1 MGCSVPNSDDEESD
15 KDDNTPGLTEVYFDQ
30 TLSKPKINS
39 KTLVSNFKIKYTLTK
54 GCKGVT
60 CLFQLP
66 MGNTVTNSGQG
77 SANIWSTKFD
87 AIIDTKKLFGHHITD
102 MLLIEQRIFLAICEE
117 EKKLKA
123 YYVTN
128 DFEKIFESDLDYSPT
143 KLHGVNLLKQKKKFA
158 CAHKDGIIIY
168 QCWDRISK
176 REEEL
181 FMDEYDKYLHKEENP
196 IIHTLIVEEMMSLY
210 VPNAELKFCVLMNG
224 HSFAFNSLFLIKIWK
239 YKREE
244 KYVKEEYKNGNINY
258 IELKNIVLEERAQM
272 QLAAEQEQIKN
283 GRVLEKKDKKEEKEK
298 KEKSNNSNSEQEH
311 DSQQELETQSTNM
324 NNKFKRTVNP
334 KQIKELI
341 TLKGHPKQITSLCSM
356 RDGTLASGAKDKKIF
371 IWDPREQKIINSLEG
386 HLGYVSALY
395 QMNEGNLVSGD
406 EFCNIIIWS
415 KNLKYKVS
423 SIYQDG
429 TILRFFQITS
439 GELLSMSSRNQIKIW
454 TFNRSIGKEKDYD
467 ENEIKKVEIKE
478 GVKKKKSKKQKKKE
492 KEMEKRY
499 KLKDKDFK
507 EIYQFIE
514 DVKKE
519 LEEDENDEQDEEE
532 EEEDEED
539 IKKKKK
545 KKRHKSK
552 NKNKKKK
559 ESSESDDD

>member
-1 MGCSVPNSDDEESD
+1 MGCTIPSSDDDSD
-15 KDDNTPGLTEVYFDQ
+15 KDDNTPGLTEVYFDKS
-30 TLSKPKINS
+30 LSKPKINS
-39 KTLVSNFKIKYTLTK
+39 KTLVSNFRIKYTLTK

-66 MGNTVTNSGQG
+66 MGNTVTNSGHG
-77 SANIWSTKFD
+77 SVNIWSTKFD

-128 DFEKIFESDLDYSPT
+128 DFEKIFDSDLDYFPT
-143 KLHGVNLLKQKKKFA
+143 KLHGVNLLKDKKKFA

-196 IIHTLIVEEMMSLY
+196 LIHTLIVEEMMSLFI
-210 VPNAELKFCVLMNG
+210 PNAEIKFCVLMNG

-239 YKREE
+239 YKKEE

-258 IELKNIVLEERAQM
+258 ISLKNIVLEERAQM

-283 GRVLEKKDKKEEKEK
+283 GRVIEK
-298 KEKSNNSNSEQEH
+298 KEKNEEKDNNNENGQ
-311 DSQQELETQSTNM
+311 DSQQELETQSTNI

-341 TLKGHPKQITSLCSM
+341 TLKGHPKQITSLCSL

-371 IWDPREQKIINSLEG
+371 IWDPRDQKIINSLEG

-415 KNLKYKVS
+415 KNLKYKVA

-429 TILRFFQITS
+429 TILRFFQIIS
-439 GELLSMSSRNQIKIW
+439 GELLSLSSRNQIKIW
-454 TFNRSIGKEKDYD
+454 NFNRSLGKEKDFD
-467 ENEIKKVEIKE
+467 ENEIKKVEKE
-478 GVKKKKSKKQKKKE
+478 DGAKKKKSKKQKKKE

-514 DVKKE
+514 DVRKE
-519 LEEDENDEQDEEE
+519 QEEDEYNEEDE
-532 EEEDEED
+532 EEEDEEE

-545 KKRHKSK
+545 HKKHKHK
-552 NKNKKKK
+552 HKRKK
-559 ESSESDDD
+559 EYSESNDD

>member
-1 MGCSVPNSDDEESD
+1 MGCSAPASDDESD
-15 KDDNTPGLTEVYFDQ
+15 KDDNTPGLTEVYFDKS
-30 TLSKPKINS
+30 LSKPKINS

-66 MGNTVTNSGQG
+66 MGNTVTNSGHG
-77 SANIWSTKFD
+77 SANIWSTTFD
-87 AIIDTKKLFGHHITD
+87 AIIDTKKIFGHHITD

-117 EKKLKA
+117 EKKIKA

-128 DFEKIFESDLDYSPT
+128 DFEKIFESELDYSPT

-210 VPNAELKFCVLMNG
+210 IPNAELKFCVLMNG
-224 HSFAFNSLFLIKIWK
+224 HSFAFNSLFLIKIWN

-244 KYVKEEYKNGNINY
+244 KYVNEEYKKGNINY
-258 IELKNIVLEERAQM
+258 ITLKNIVLEERAQM

-283 GRVLEKKDKKEEKEK
+283 GRVLEKKDKIEKKEEK
-298 KEKSNNSNSEQEH
+298 NNDNEQ
-311 DSQQELETQSTNM
+311 DSQQELETQSTNI

-334 KQIKELI
+334 NQINELI

-356 RDGTLASGAKDKKIF
+356 RDGTLASGARDKKIF
-371 IWDPREQKIINSLEG
+371 IWDPREQKILHSLEG

-429 TILRFFQITS
+429 TILRFFQITT

-454 TFNRSIGKEKDYD
+454 NFNRTIGKEKDYD

-478 GVKKKKSKKQKKKE
+478 EVKKKKSKKQIKKE

-499 KLKDKDFK
+499 NLKDKDFK
-507 EIYQFIE
+507 EIYKFIE
-514 DVKKE
+514 DANKDP
-519 LEEDENDEQDEEE
+519 EDDDE
-532 EEEDEED
+532 EEEDEEG
-539 IKKKKK
+539 IKRKKRKKKHKRKKKKK
-545 KKRHKSK
+545 K
-552 NKNKKKK
+552 
-559 ESSESDDD
+559 EPSENNDD

>member
-1 MGCSVPNSDDEESD
+1 MGCTIPSSDDDSD
-15 KDDNTPGLTEVYFDQ
+15 KDDNTPGLTEVYFDKS
-30 TLSKPKINS
+30 LSKPKINS
-39 KTLVSNFKIKYTLTK
+39 KTLVSNFRIKYTLTK

-66 MGNTVTNSGQG
+66 MGNTVTNSGHG
-77 SANIWSTKFD
+77 SVNIWSTKFD

-128 DFEKIFESDLDYSPT
+128 DFEKIFDSDLDYFPT
-143 KLHGVNLLKQKKKFA
+143 KLHGVNLLKDKKKFA

-196 IIHTLIVEEMMSLY
+196 LIHTLIVEEMMSLFI
-210 VPNAELKFCVLMNG
+210 PNAEIKFCVLMNG

-239 YKREE
+239 YKKEE

-258 IELKNIVLEERAQM
+258 ISLKNIVLEERAQM

-283 GRVLEKKDKKEEKEK
+283 GRVIEK
-298 KEKSNNSNSEQEH
+298 KEKNEEKDNNNENGQ
-311 DSQQELETQSTNM
+311 DSQQELETQSTNI

-341 TLKGHPKQITSLCSM
+341 TLKGHPKQITSLCSL

-371 IWDPREQKIINSLEG
+371 IWDPRDQKIINSLEG

-415 KNLKYKVS
+415 KNLKYKVA

-429 TILRFFQITS
+429 TILRFFQIIS
-439 GELLSMSSRNQIKIW
+439 GELLSLSSRNQIKIW
-454 TFNRSIGKEKDYD
+454 NFNRSLGKEKDFD
-467 ENEIKKVEIKE
+467 ENEIKKVEKE
-478 GVKKKKSKKQKKKE
+478 EGAKKKKSKKQKKKE

-514 DVKKE
+514 NVRKE
-519 LEEDENDEQDEEE
+519 QEEDEYNEEDE
-532 EEEDEED
+532 EEEDEEE

-545 KKRHKSK
+545 HKKHKHK
-552 NKNKKKK
+552 HKRKK
-559 ESSESDDD
+559 ESSENNDD

>member
-1 MGCSVPNSDDEESD
+1 MGCSAPASDDESD
-15 KDDNTPGLTEVYFDQ
+15 KDDNTPGLTEVYFDKS
-30 TLSKPKINS
+30 LSKPKINS

-66 MGNTVTNSGQG
+66 MGNSVTNSGHG
-77 SANIWSTKFD
+77 SANIWSTTFD
-87 AIIDTKKLFGHHITD
+87 AIIDTKKIFGHHITD

-117 EKKLKA
+117 EKKIKA

-128 DFEKIFESDLDYSPT
+128 DFEKIFDSELDYSPT

-210 VPNAELKFCVLMNG
+210 IPNAELKFCVLMNG

-239 YKREE
+239 YKKEE
-244 KYVKEEYKNGNINY
+244 KYVNEEYKKGNINY
-258 IELKNIVLEERAQM
+258 ITLKNIVLEERAQM

-283 GRVLEKKDKKEEKEK
+283 GRVLEKKDKIEKKEEK
-298 KEKSNNSNSEQEH
+298 NNDNEQ
-311 DSQQELETQSTNM
+311 DSQQELETQSTNI

-334 KQIKELI
+334 NQINELI

-356 RDGTLASGAKDKKIF
+356 RDGTLASGARDKKIF
-371 IWDPREQKIINSLEG
+371 IWDPREQKILHSLEG

-429 TILRFFQITS
+429 TILRFFQITT

-454 TFNRSIGKEKDYD
+454 NFNRTIGKEKDYD

-478 GVKKKKSKKQKKKE
+478 EVKKKKSKKQIKKE

-499 KLKDKDFK
+499 NLKDKDFK

-514 DVKKE
+514 DANKDP
-519 LEEDENDEQDEEE
+519 EDDDE
-532 EEEDEED
+532 EEEDEEG
-539 IKKKKK
+539 IKRKKRKKKHKRKKKKK
-545 KKRHKSK
+545 K
-552 NKNKKKK
+552 
-559 ESSESDDD
+559 EPSENNDD

>member
-1 MGCSVPNSDDEESD
+1 MGCTIPSSDDDSD
-15 KDDNTPGLTEVYFDQ
+15 KDDNTPGLTEVYFDKS
-30 TLSKPKINS
+30 LSKPKINS
-39 KTLVSNFKIKYTLTK
+39 KTLVSNFRIKYTLTK

-66 MGNTVTNSGQG
+66 MGNTVTNSGHG
-77 SANIWSTKFD
+77 SVNIWSTKFD

-128 DFEKIFESDLDYSPT
+128 DFEKIFDSDLDYSPN
-143 KLHGVNLLKQKKKFA
+143 KLHGVNLLKDKKKFA

-196 IIHTLIVEEMMSLY
+196 LIHTLIVEEMMSLFI
-210 VPNAELKFCVLMNG
+210 PNAEIKFCVLMNG

-239 YKREE
+239 YKKEE

-258 IELKNIVLEERAQM
+258 ISLKNIVLEERAQM

-283 GRVLEKKDKKEEKEK
+283 GRVIEK
-298 KEKSNNSNSEQEH
+298 KEKNEEKDNNNENGQ
-311 DSQQELETQSTNM
+311 DSQQELETQSTNI

-341 TLKGHPKQITSLCSM
+341 TLKGHPKQITSLCSL

-371 IWDPREQKIINSLEG
+371 IWDPRDQKIINSLEG

-415 KNLKYKVS
+415 KNLKYKVA

-429 TILRFFQITS
+429 TILRFFQIIS
-439 GELLSMSSRNQIKIW
+439 GELLSLSSRNQIKIW
-454 TFNRSIGKEKDYD
+454 NFNRSLGKEKDFD
-467 ENEIKKVEIKE
+467 ENEIKKVEKE
-478 GVKKKKSKKQKKKE
+478 EGAKKKKSKKQKKKE

-514 DVKKE
+514 DVRKE
-519 LEEDENDEQDEEE
+519 QEEDEYNEEDE
-532 EEEDEED
+532 EEEDEEE

-545 KKRHKSK
+545 HKKHKHK
-552 NKNKKKK
+552 HKRKK
-559 ESSESDDD
+559 ESSENNDD

>member
-1 MGCSVPNSDDEESD
+1 MGCSAPASDDESD
-15 KDDNTPGLTEVYFDQ
+15 KDDNTPGLTEVYFDKS
-30 TLSKPKINS
+30 LSKPKINS

-66 MGNTVTNSGQG
+66 MGNSVTNSGHG
-77 SANIWSTKFD
+77 SANIWSTTFD
-87 AIIDTKKLFGHHITD
+87 AIIDTKKIFGHHITD

-117 EKKLKA
+117 EKKIKA

-128 DFEKIFESDLDYSPT
+128 DFEKIFDSELDYSPT

-210 VPNAELKFCVLMNG
+210 IPNAELKFCVLMNG

-244 KYVKEEYKNGNINY
+244 KYVNEEYKKGNINY
-258 IELKNIVLEERAQM
+258 ITLKNIVLEERAQM

-283 GRVLEKKDKKEEKEK
+283 GRVLEKKDKIEKKEEK
-298 KEKSNNSNSEQEH
+298 NNDNEQ
-311 DSQQELETQSTNM
+311 DSQQELETQSTNI

-334 KQIKELI
+334 NQINELI

-356 RDGTLASGAKDKKIF
+356 RDGTLASGARDKKIF
-371 IWDPREQKIINSLEG
+371 IWDPREQKILHSLEG

-429 TILRFFQITS
+429 TILRFFQITT

-454 TFNRSIGKEKDYD
+454 NFNRTIGKEKDYD

-478 GVKKKKSKKQKKKE
+478 EVKKKKSKKQIKKE

-499 KLKDKDFK
+499 NLKDKDFK

-514 DVKKE
+514 DANKDP
-519 LEEDENDEQDEEE
+519 EDDDE
-532 EEEDEED
+532 EEEDEEG
-539 IKKKKK
+539 IKRKKRKKKHKRKKKKK
-545 KKRHKSK
+545 K
-552 NKNKKKK
+552 
-559 ESSESDDD
+559 EPSENNDD

>member
-1 MGCSVPNSDDEESD
+1 MGCTIPSSDDDSD
-15 KDDNTPGLTEVYFDQ
+15 KDDNTPGLTEVYFDKS
-30 TLSKPKINS
+30 LSKPKINS
-39 KTLVSNFKIKYTLTK
+39 KTLVSNFRIKYTLTK

-66 MGNTVTNSGQG
+66 MGNTVTNSGHG
-77 SANIWSTKFD
+77 SVNIWSTKFD

-128 DFEKIFESDLDYSPT
+128 DFEKIFDSDLDYSPN
-143 KLHGVNLLKQKKKFA
+143 KLHGVNLLKDKKKFA

-196 IIHTLIVEEMMSLY
+196 LIHTLIVEEMMSLFI
-210 VPNAELKFCVLMNG
+210 PNAEIKFCVLMNG

-239 YKREE
+239 YKKEE

-258 IELKNIVLEERAQM
+258 INLKNIVLEERAQM

-283 GRVLEKKDKKEEKEK
+283 GRVIEK
-298 KEKSNNSNSEQEH
+298 KEKNEEKDNNNENGQ
-311 DSQQELETQSTNM
+311 DSQQELETQSTNI

-334 KQIKELI
+334 KQLKELI
-341 TLKGHPKQITSLCSM
+341 TLKGHPKQITSLCSL

-371 IWDPREQKIINSLEG
+371 IWDPRDQKIINSLEG

-415 KNLKYKVS
+415 KNLKYKVA

-429 TILRFFQITS
+429 TILRFFQIIS
-439 GELLSMSSRNQIKIW
+439 GELLSLSSRNQIKIW
-454 TFNRSIGKEKDYD
+454 NFNRSLGKEKDFD
-467 ENEIKKVEIKE
+467 ENEIKKVEKE
-478 GVKKKKSKKQKKKE
+478 EGAKKKKSKKQKKKE

-514 DVKKE
+514 DVRKE
-519 LEEDENDEQDEEE
+519 QEEDEYNEENE
-532 EEEDEED
+532 EEEDEEE

-545 KKRHKSK
+545 HKKHKHK
-552 NKNKKKK
+552 HKRKK
-559 ESSESDDD
+559 ESSENNDD

>member
-1 MGCSVPNSDDEESD
+1 MGCTIPSSDDDSD
-15 KDDNTPGLTEVYFDQ
+15 KDDNTPGLTEVYFDKS
-30 TLSKPKINS
+30 LSKPKINS
-39 KTLVSNFKIKYTLTK
+39 KTLVSNFRIKYTLTK

-66 MGNTVTNSGQG
+66 MGNTVTNSGHG
-77 SANIWSTKFD
+77 SVNIWSTKFD

-128 DFEKIFESDLDYSPT
+128 DFEKIFDSDLDYFPT
-143 KLHGVNLLKQKKKFA
+143 KLHGVNLLKDKKKFA

-196 IIHTLIVEEMMSLY
+196 LIHTLIVEEMMSLFI
-210 VPNAELKFCVLMNG
+210 PNAEIKFCVLMNG

-239 YKREE
+239 YKKEE

-258 IELKNIVLEERAQM
+258 INLKNIVLEERAQM

-283 GRVLEKKDKKEEKEK
+283 GRVIEK
-298 KEKSNNSNSEQEH
+298 KEKNEEKDNNNENGQ
-311 DSQQELETQSTNM
+311 DSQQELETQSTNI

-334 KQIKELI
+334 KQLKELI
-341 TLKGHPKQITSLCSM
+341 TLKGHPKQITSLCSL

-371 IWDPREQKIINSLEG
+371 IWDPRDQKIINSLEG

-415 KNLKYKVS
+415 KNLKYKVA

-439 GELLSMSSRNQIKIW
+439 GELLSLSSRNQIKIW
-454 TFNRSIGKEKDYD
+454 NFNRSLGKEKDFD
-467 ENEIKKVEIKE
+467 ENEIKKVEKE
-478 GVKKKKSKKQKKKE
+478 EGAKKKKSKKQKKKE

-514 DVKKE
+514 DVRKE
-519 LEEDENDEQDEEE
+519 QEEDEYNEENE
-532 EEEDEED
+532 EEEDEEE

-545 KKRHKSK
+545 HKKHKHK
-552 NKNKKKK
+552 HKRKK
-559 ESSESDDD
+559 EYSESNDD

>member
-1 MGCSVPNSDDEESD
+1 MGCTIPSSDDDSD
-15 KDDNTPGLTEVYFDQ
+15 KDDNTPGLTEVYFDKS
-30 TLSKPKINS
+30 LSKPKINS
-39 KTLVSNFKIKYTLTK
+39 KTLVSNFRIKYTLTK

-66 MGNTVTNSGQG
+66 MGNTVTNSGHG
-77 SANIWSTKFD
+77 SVNIWSTKFD

-128 DFEKIFESDLDYSPT
+128 DFEKIFDSDLDYFPT
-143 KLHGVNLLKQKKKFA
+143 KLHGVNLLKDKKKFA

-196 IIHTLIVEEMMSLY
+196 LIHTLIVEEMMSLFI
-210 VPNAELKFCVLMNG
+210 PNAEIKFCVLMNG

-239 YKREE
+239 YKKEE

-258 IELKNIVLEERAQM
+258 ISLKNIVLEERAQM

-283 GRVLEKKDKKEEKEK
+283 GRVIEK
-298 KEKSNNSNSEQEH
+298 KEKNEEKDNNNENGQ
-311 DSQQELETQSTNM
+311 DSQQELETQSTNI

-341 TLKGHPKQITSLCSM
+341 TLKGHPKQITSLCSL

-371 IWDPREQKIINSLEG
+371 IWDPRDEKIINSLEG

-415 KNLKYKVS
+415 KNLKYKVA

-429 TILRFFQITS
+429 TILRFFQIIS
-439 GELLSMSSRNQIKIW
+439 GELLSLSSRNQIKIW
-454 TFNRSIGKEKDYD
+454 NFNRSLGKEKDFD
-467 ENEIKKVEIKE
+467 ENEIKKVEKE
-478 GVKKKKSKKQKKKE
+478 EGAKKKKSKKQKKKE

-514 DVKKE
+514 DVRKE
-519 LEEDENDEQDEEE
+519 QEEDEYNEEDE
-532 EEEDEED
+532 EEEDEEE

-545 KKRHKSK
+545 HKKHKHK
-552 NKNKKKK
+552 HKRKK
-559 ESSESDDD
+559 EYSESNDD

>member
-1 MGCSVPNSDDEESD
+1 MGCTIPSSDDDSD
-15 KDDNTPGLTEVYFDQ
+15 KDDNTPGLTEVYFDKS
-30 TLSKPKINS
+30 LSKPKINS
-39 KTLVSNFKIKYTLTK
+39 KTLVSNFRIKYTLTK

-66 MGNTVTNSGQG
+66 MGNTVTNSGHG
-77 SANIWSTKFD
+77 SVNIWSTKFD

-128 DFEKIFESDLDYSPT
+128 DFEKIFDSDLDYFPT
-143 KLHGVNLLKQKKKFA
+143 KLHGVNLLKDKKKFA

-196 IIHTLIVEEMMSLY
+196 LIHTLIVEEMMSLFI
-210 VPNAELKFCVLMNG
+210 PNAEIKFCVLMNG

-239 YKREE
+239 YKKEE

-258 IELKNIVLEERAQM
+258 INLKNIVLEERAQM

-283 GRVLEKKDKKEEKEK
+283 GRVIEK
-298 KEKSNNSNSEQEH
+298 KEKNEEKDNNNENGQ
-311 DSQQELETQSTNM
+311 DSQQELETQSTNI

-334 KQIKELI
+334 KQLKELI
-341 TLKGHPKQITSLCSM
+341 TLKGHPKQITSLCSL

-371 IWDPREQKIINSLEG
+371 IWDPRDQKIINSLEG

-415 KNLKYKVS
+415 KNLKYKVA

-429 TILRFFQITS
+429 TILRFFQIIS
-439 GELLSMSSRNQIKIW
+439 GELLSLSSRNQIKIW
-454 TFNRSIGKEKDYD
+454 NFNRSLGKEKDFD
-467 ENEIKKVEIKE
+467 ENEIKKVEKE
-478 GVKKKKSKKQKKKE
+478 EGAKKKKSKKQKKKE

-514 DVKKE
+514 DVRKE
-519 LEEDENDEQDEEE
+519 QEEDEYNEEDE
-532 EEEDEED
+532 EEEDEEE

-545 KKRHKSK
+545 HKKHKHK
-552 NKNKKKK
+552 HKRKK
-559 ESSESDDD
+559 EYSECNDD

>member
-1 MGCSVPNSDDEESD
+1 MGCTIPSSDDDSD
-15 KDDNTPGLTEVYFDQ
+15 KDDNTPGLTEVYFDKS
-30 TLSKPKINS
+30 LSKPKINS
-39 KTLVSNFKIKYTLTK
+39 KTLVSNFRIKYTLTK

-66 MGNTVTNSGQG
+66 MGNTVTNSGHG
-77 SANIWSTKFD
+77 SVNIWSTKFD

-128 DFEKIFESDLDYSPT
+128 DFEKIFDSDLDYFPT
-143 KLHGVNLLKQKKKFA
+143 KLHGVNLLKDKKKFA

-181 FMDEYDKYLHKEENP
+181 FMDEYDKYIHKEENP
-196 IIHTLIVEEMMSLY
+196 LIHTLIVEEMMSLFI
-210 VPNAELKFCVLMNG
+210 PNAEIKFCVLMNG

-239 YKREE
+239 YKKEE

-258 IELKNIVLEERAQM
+258 INLKNIVLEERAQM

-283 GRVLEKKDKKEEKEK
+283 GRVIEK
-298 KEKSNNSNSEQEH
+298 KEKNEEKDNNNENGQ
-311 DSQQELETQSTNM
+311 DSQQELETQSTNI

-341 TLKGHPKQITSLCSM
+341 TLKGHPKQITSLCSL

-371 IWDPREQKIINSLEG
+371 IWDPRDQKIINSLEG

-415 KNLKYKVS
+415 KNLKYKVA

-429 TILRFFQITS
+429 TILRFFQIIS
-439 GELLSMSSRNQIKIW
+439 GELLSLSSRNQIKIW
-454 TFNRSIGKEKDYD
+454 NFNRSLGKEKDFD
-467 ENEIKKVEIKE
+467 ENEIKKVEKE
-478 GVKKKKSKKQKKKE
+478 EGAKKKKSKKQKKKE

-514 DVKKE
+514 DVRKE
-519 LEEDENDEQDEEE
+519 Q
-532 EEEDEED
+532 EEDEEE

-545 KKRHKSK
+545 HKKHKHK
-552 NKNKKKK
+552 HKRKK
-559 ESSESDDD
+559 EYSESNDD

>member
-1 MGCSVPNSDDEESD
+1 MGCTIPSSDDDSD
-15 KDDNTPGLTEVYFDQ
+15 KDDNTPGLTEVYFDKS
-30 TLSKPKINS
+30 LSKPKINS
-39 KTLVSNFKIKYTLTK
+39 KTLVSNFRIKYTLTK

-66 MGNTVTNSGQG
+66 MGNTVTNSGHG
-77 SANIWSTKFD
+77 SVNIWSTKFD
-87 AIIDTKKLFGHHITD
+87 AINDTKKLFGHHITD

-128 DFEKIFESDLDYSPT
+128 DFEKIFDSDLDYSPN
-143 KLHGVNLLKQKKKFA
+143 KLHGVNLLKDKKKFA

-196 IIHTLIVEEMMSLY
+196 LIHTLIVEEMMSLFI
-210 VPNAELKFCVLMNG
+210 PNAEIKFCVLMNG

-239 YKREE
+239 YKKEE

-258 IELKNIVLEERAQM
+258 INLKNIVLEERAQM

-283 GRVLEKKDKKEEKEK
+283 GRVIEK
-298 KEKSNNSNSEQEH
+298 KEKNEEKDNNNENGQ
-311 DSQQELETQSTNM
+311 DSQQELETQSTNI

-341 TLKGHPKQITSLCSM
+341 TLKGHPKQITSLCSL

-371 IWDPREQKIINSLEG
+371 IWDPRDQKIINSLEG

-415 KNLKYKVS
+415 KNLKYKVA

-429 TILRFFQITS
+429 TILRFFQIIS
-439 GELLSMSSRNQIKIW
+439 GELLSLSSRNQIKIW
-454 TFNRSIGKEKDYD
+454 NFNRSLGKEKDFD
-467 ENEIKKVEIKE
+467 ENEIKKVEKE
-478 GVKKKKSKKQKKKE
+478 EGAKKKKSKKQKKKE

-514 DVKKE
+514 DVRKE
-519 LEEDENDEQDEEE
+519 QEEDEYNEENE
-532 EEEDEED
+532 EEEDEEE

-545 KKRHKSK
+545 HKKHKHK
-552 NKNKKKK
+552 HKRKK
-559 ESSESDDD
+559 ESSENNDD

>member
-1 MGCSVPNSDDEESD
+1 MGCTIPSSDDDSD
-15 KDDNTPGLTEVYFDQ
+15 KDDNTPGLTEVYFDKS
-30 TLSKPKINS
+30 LSKPKINS
-39 KTLVSNFKIKYTLTK
+39 KTLVSNFRIKYTLTK

-66 MGNTVTNSGQG
+66 MGNTVTNSGHG
-77 SANIWSTKFD
+77 SVNIWSTKFD

-128 DFEKIFESDLDYSPT
+128 DFEKIFDSDLDYFPT
-143 KLHGVNLLKQKKKFA
+143 KLHGVNLLKDKKKFA

-196 IIHTLIVEEMMSLY
+196 LIHTLIVEEMMSLFI
-210 VPNAELKFCVLMNG
+210 PNAEIKFCVLMNG

-239 YKREE
+239 YKKEE

-258 IELKNIVLEERAQM
+258 INLKNIVLEERAQM

-283 GRVLEKKDKKEEKEK
+283 GRVIEK
-298 KEKSNNSNSEQEH
+298 KEKNEEKDNNNENGQ
-311 DSQQELETQSTNM
+311 DSQQELETQSTNI

-341 TLKGHPKQITSLCSM
+341 TLKGHPKQITSLCSL

-371 IWDPREQKIINSLEG
+371 IWDPRDQKIINSLEG

-415 KNLKYKVS
+415 KNLKYKVA

-429 TILRFFQITS
+429 TILRFFQIIS
-439 GELLSMSSRNQIKIW
+439 GELLSLSSRNQIKIW
-454 TFNRSIGKEKDYD
+454 NFNRSLGKEKDFD
-467 ENEIKKVEIKE
+467 ENEIKKVEKE
-478 GVKKKKSKKQKKKE
+478 EGAKKKKSKKQKKKE

-514 DVKKE
+514 NVRKE
-519 LEEDENDEQDEEE
+519 QEEDEYNEEDE
-532 EEEDEED
+532 EEEDEEE

-545 KKRHKSK
+545 HKKHKHK
-552 NKNKKKK
+552 HKRKK
-559 ESSESDDD
+559 EYSESNDD

>member
-1 MGCSVPNSDDEESD
+1 MGCTIPSSDDDSD
-15 KDDNTPGLTEVYFDQ
+15 KDDNTPGLTEVYFDKS
-30 TLSKPKINS
+30 LSKPKINS
-39 KTLVSNFKIKYTLTK
+39 KTLVSNFRIKYTLTK

-66 MGNTVTNSGQG
+66 MGNTVTNSGHG
-77 SANIWSTKFD
+77 SVNIWSTKFD

-128 DFEKIFESDLDYSPT
+128 DFEKIFDSDLDYSPN
-143 KLHGVNLLKQKKKFA
+143 KLHGVNLLKDKKKFA

-196 IIHTLIVEEMMSLY
+196 LIHTLIVEEMMSLFI
-210 VPNAELKFCVLMNG
+210 PNAEIKFCVLMNG

-239 YKREE
+239 YKKEE

-258 IELKNIVLEERAQM
+258 INLKNIVLEERAQM

-283 GRVLEKKDKKEEKEK
+283 GRVIEK
-298 KEKSNNSNSEQEH
+298 KEKNEEKDNNNENGQ
-311 DSQQELETQSTNM
+311 DSQQELETQSTNI

-341 TLKGHPKQITSLCSM
+341 TLKGHPKQITSLCSL
-356 RDGTLASGAKDKKIF
+356 RDCTLASGAKDKKIF
-371 IWDPREQKIINSLEG
+371 IWDPRDQKIINSLEG

-415 KNLKYKVS
+415 KNLKYKVA

-429 TILRFFQITS
+429 TILRFFQIIS
-439 GELLSMSSRNQIKIW
+439 GELLSLSSRNQIKIW
-454 TFNRSIGKEKDYD
+454 NFNRSLGKEKDFD
-467 ENEIKKVEIKE
+467 ENEIKKVEKE
-478 GVKKKKSKKQKKKE
+478 EGAKKKKSKKQKKKE

-514 DVKKE
+514 DVRKE
-519 LEEDENDEQDEEE
+519 QEEDEYNEENE
-532 EEEDEED
+532 EEEDEEE

-545 KKRHKSK
+545 HKKHKHKHKSK
-552 NKNKKKK
+552 K
-559 ESSESDDD
+559 EYRESNDD

>member
-1 MGCSVPNSDDEESD
+1 MGCTIPSSDDDSD
-15 KDDNTPGLTEVYFDQ
+15 KDDNTPGLTEVYFDKS
-30 TLSKPKINS
+30 LSKPKINS
-39 KTLVSNFKIKYTLTK
+39 KTLVSNFRIKYTLTK

-66 MGNTVTNSGQG
+66 MGNTVTNSGHG
-77 SANIWSTKFD
+77 SVNIWSTKFD

-128 DFEKIFESDLDYSPT
+128 DFEKIFDSDLDYSPN
-143 KLHGVNLLKQKKKFA
+143 KLHGVNLLKDKKKFA

-196 IIHTLIVEEMMSLY
+196 LIHTLIVEEMMSLFI
-210 VPNAELKFCVLMNG
+210 PNAEIKFCVLMNG
-224 HSFAFNSLFLIKIWK
+224 HSFVFNSLFLIKIWK
-239 YKREE
+239 YKKEE

-258 IELKNIVLEERAQM
+258 ISLKNIVLEERAQM

-283 GRVLEKKDKKEEKEK
+283 GRVIEK
-298 KEKSNNSNSEQEH
+298 KEKNEEKDNNNENGQ
-311 DSQQELETQSTNM
+311 DSQQELETQSTNI

-341 TLKGHPKQITSLCSM
+341 TLKGHPKQITSLCSL

-371 IWDPREQKIINSLEG
+371 IWDPRDQKIINSLEG

-415 KNLKYKVS
+415 KNLKYKVA

-429 TILRFFQITS
+429 TILRFFQIIS
-439 GELLSMSSRNQIKIW
+439 GELLSLSSRNQIKIW
-454 TFNRSIGKEKDYD
+454 NFNRSLGKEKDFD
-467 ENEIKKVEIKE
+467 ENEIKKVEKE
-478 GVKKKKSKKQKKKE
+478 EGAKKKKSKKQKKKE

-514 DVKKE
+514 DVRKE
-519 LEEDENDEQDEEE
+519 QEEDEYNEEDE
-532 EEEDEED
+532 EEEDEEE

-545 KKRHKSK
+545 HKKHKHK
-552 NKNKKKK
+552 HKRKK
-559 ESSESDDD
+559 ESSENNDD

>member
-1 MGCSVPNSDDEESD
+1 MGCTIPSSDDDSD
-15 KDDNTPGLTEVYFDQ
+15 KDDNTPGLTEVYFDKS
-30 TLSKPKINS
+30 LSKPKINS
-39 KTLVSNFKIKYTLTK
+39 KTLVSNFRIKYTLTK

-66 MGNTVTNSGQG
+66 MGNTVTNSGHG
-77 SANIWSTKFD
+77 SVNIWSTKFD

-128 DFEKIFESDLDYSPT
+128 DFEKIFDSDLDYFPT
-143 KLHGVNLLKQKKKFA
+143 KLHGVNLLKDKKKFA

-181 FMDEYDKYLHKEENP
+181 FMDEYDKYIHKEENP
-196 IIHTLIVEEMMSLY
+196 LIHTLIVEEMMSLFI
-210 VPNAELKFCVLMNG
+210 PNAEIKFCVLMNG

-239 YKREE
+239 YKKEE

-258 IELKNIVLEERAQM
+258 INLKNIVLEERAQM

-283 GRVLEKKDKKEEKEK
+283 GRVIEK
-298 KEKSNNSNSEQEH
+298 KEKNEEKDNNNENGQ
-311 DSQQELETQSTNM
+311 DSQQELETQSTNI

-341 TLKGHPKQITSLCSM
+341 TLKGHPKQITSLCSL

-371 IWDPREQKIINSLEG
+371 IWDPRDQKIINSLEG

-415 KNLKYKVS
+415 KNLKYKVA

-429 TILRFFQITS
+429 TILRFFQIIS
-439 GELLSMSSRNQIKIW
+439 GELLSLSSRNQIKIW
-454 TFNRSIGKEKDYD
+454 NFNRSLGKEKDFD
-467 ENEIKKVEIKE
+467 ENEIKKVEKE
-478 GVKKKKSKKQKKKE
+478 EGAKKKKSKKQKKKE

-514 DVKKE
+514 DVRKE
-519 LEEDENDEQDEEE
+519 QEEDEYNEEDE
-532 EEEDEED
+532 EEEDEEE

-545 KKRHKSK
+545 HKKHKHK
-552 NKNKKKK
+552 HKRKK
-559 ESSESDDD
+559 ESSENNDD

>member
-1 MGCSVPNSDDEESD
+1 MGCTIPSSDDDSD
-15 KDDNTPGLTEVYFDQ
+15 KDDNTPGLTEVYFDKS
-30 TLSKPKINS
+30 LSKPKINS
-39 KTLVSNFKIKYTLTK
+39 KTLVSNFRIKYTLTK

-66 MGNTVTNSGQG
+66 MGNTVTNSGHG
-77 SANIWSTKFD
+77 SVNIWSTKFD

-128 DFEKIFESDLDYSPT
+128 DFEKIFDSDLDYSPN
-143 KLHGVNLLKQKKKFA
+143 KLHGVNLLKDKKKFA

-196 IIHTLIVEEMMSLY
+196 LIHTLIVEEMMSLFI
-210 VPNAELKFCVLMNG
+210 PNAEIKFCVLMNG

-239 YKREE
+239 YKKEE

-258 IELKNIVLEERAQM
+258 INLKNIVLEERAQM

-283 GRVLEKKDKKEEKEK
+283 GRVIEK
-298 KEKSNNSNSEQEH
+298 KEKNEEKDNNNENGQ
-311 DSQQELETQSTNM
+311 DSQQELETQSTNI

-341 TLKGHPKQITSLCSM
+341 TLKGHPKQITSLCSL

-371 IWDPREQKIINSLEG
+371 IWDPRDQKIINSLEG

-415 KNLKYKVS
+415 KNLKYKVA

-429 TILRFFQITS
+429 TILRFFQIIS
-439 GELLSMSSRNQIKIW
+439 GELLSLSSRNQIKIW
-454 TFNRSIGKEKDYD
+454 NFIRSLGKEKDFD
-467 ENEIKKVEIKE
+467 ENEIKKVEKE
-478 GVKKKKSKKQKKKE
+478 EGAKKKKSKKQKKKE

-514 DVKKE
+514 DVRKE
-519 LEEDENDEQDEEE
+519 QEEDEYNEEDE
-532 EEEDEED
+532 EEEDEEE

-545 KKRHKSK
+545 HKKHKHK
-552 NKNKKKK
+552 HKRKK
-559 ESSESDDD
+559 ESSENNDN

>member
-1 MGCSVPNSDDEESD
+1 MGCTIPSSDDDSD
-15 KDDNTPGLTEVYFDQ
+15 KDDNTPGLTEVYFDKS
-30 TLSKPKINS
+30 LSKPKINS
-39 KTLVSNFKIKYTLTK
+39 KTLVSNFRIKYTLTK

-66 MGNTVTNSGQG
+66 MGNTVTNSGHG
-77 SANIWSTKFD
+77 SVNIWSTKFD

-128 DFEKIFESDLDYSPT
+128 DFEKIFDSDLDYSPN
-143 KLHGVNLLKQKKKFA
+143 KLHGVNLLKDKKKFA

-196 IIHTLIVEEMMSLY
+196 LIHTLIVEEMMSLFI
-210 VPNAELKFCVLMNG
+210 PNAEIKFCVLMNG

-239 YKREE
+239 YKKEE

-258 IELKNIVLEERAQM
+258 INLKNIVLEERAQM

-283 GRVLEKKDKKEEKEK
+283 GRVIEK
-298 KEKSNNSNSEQEH
+298 KEKNEEKDNNNENGQ
-311 DSQQELETQSTNM
+311 DSQQELETQSTNI

-334 KQIKELI
+334 KQLKELI
-341 TLKGHPKQITSLCSM
+341 TLKGHPKQITSLCSL

-371 IWDPREQKIINSLEG
+371 IWDPRDQKIINSLEG

-415 KNLKYKVS
+415 KNLKYKVA

-429 TILRFFQITS
+429 TILRFFQIIS
-439 GELLSMSSRNQIKIW
+439 GELLSLSSRNQIKIW
-454 TFNRSIGKEKDYD
+454 NFNRSLGKEKDFD
-467 ENEIKKVEIKE
+467 ENEIKKVEKE
-478 GVKKKKSKKQKKKE
+478 EGAKKKKSKKQKKKE

-514 DVKKE
+514 DVRKE
-519 LEEDENDEQDEEE
+519 QEEDEYNEEDE
-532 EEEDEED
+532 EEEDEEE

-545 KKRHKSK
+545 HKKHKHK
-552 NKNKKKK
+552 HKRKK
-559 ESSESDDD
+559 EYSESNDD

>member
-1 MGCSVPNSDDEESD
+1 MGCTIPSSDDDSD
-15 KDDNTPGLTEVYFDQ
+15 KDDNTPGLTEVYFDKS
-30 TLSKPKINS
+30 LYKPKINS
-39 KTLVSNFKIKYTLTK
+39 KTLVSNFRIKYTLTK

-66 MGNTVTNSGQG
+66 MGNTVTNSGHG
-77 SANIWSTKFD
+77 SVNIWSTKFD

-128 DFEKIFESDLDYSPT
+128 DFEKIFDSDLDYFPT
-143 KLHGVNLLKQKKKFA
+143 KLHGVNLLKDKKKFA

-196 IIHTLIVEEMMSLY
+196 LIHTLIVEEMMSLFI
-210 VPNAELKFCVLMNG
+210 PNAEIKFCVLMNG

-239 YKREE
+239 YKKEE

-258 IELKNIVLEERAQM
+258 ISLKNIVLEERAQM

-283 GRVLEKKDKKEEKEK
+283 GRVIEK
-298 KEKSNNSNSEQEH
+298 KEKNEEKDNNNENGQ
-311 DSQQELETQSTNM
+311 DSQHELETQSTNI

-341 TLKGHPKQITSLCSM
+341 TLKGHPKQITSLCSL

-371 IWDPREQKIINSLEG
+371 IWDPRDQKIINSLEG

-415 KNLKYKVS
+415 KNLKYKVA

-429 TILRFFQITS
+429 TILRFFQIIS
-439 GELLSMSSRNQIKIW
+439 GELLSLSSRNQIKIW
-454 TFNRSIGKEKDYD
+454 NFNRSLGKEKDFD
-467 ENEIKKVEIKE
+467 ENEIKKVEKE
-478 GVKKKKSKKQKKKE
+478 EGAKKKKSKKQKKKE

-514 DVKKE
+514 DVRKE
-519 LEEDENDEQDEEE
+519 QEEDEYNEENE
-532 EEEDEED
+532 EEEDEEE

-545 KKRHKSK
+545 HKKHKHK
-552 NKNKKKK
+552 HKRKK
-559 ESSESDDD
+559 ESSENNDD

>member
-1 MGCSVPNSDDEESD
+1 MGCTIPSSDDDSD
-15 KDDNTPGLTEVYFDQ
+15 KDDNTPGLTEVYFDKS
-30 TLSKPKINS
+30 LSKPKINS
-39 KTLVSNFKIKYTLTK
+39 KTLVSNFRIKYTLTK

-66 MGNTVTNSGQG
+66 MGNTVTNSGHG
-77 SANIWSTKFD
+77 SVNIWSTKFD

-128 DFEKIFESDLDYSPT
+128 DFEKIFDSDLDYFPT
-143 KLHGVNLLKQKKKFA
+143 KLHGVNLLKDKKKFA

-196 IIHTLIVEEMMSLY
+196 LIHTLIVEEMMSLFI
-210 VPNAELKFCVLMNG
+210 PNAEIKFCVLMNG

-239 YKREE
+239 YKKEE

-258 IELKNIVLEERAQM
+258 INLKNIVLEERAQM

-283 GRVLEKKDKKEEKEK
+283 GRVIEK
-298 KEKSNNSNSEQEH
+298 KEKNEEKDNNNENGQ
-311 DSQQELETQSTNM
+311 DSQQELETQSTNI

-341 TLKGHPKQITSLCSM
+341 TLKGHPKQITSLCSL

-371 IWDPREQKIINSLEG
+371 IWDPRDQKIINSLEG

-415 KNLKYKVS
+415 KNLKYKVA

-429 TILRFFQITS
+429 TILRFFQIIS
-439 GELLSMSSRNQIKIW
+439 GELLSLSSRNQIKIW
-454 TFNRSIGKEKDYD
+454 NFNRSLGKEKDFD
-467 ENEIKKVEIKE
+467 ENEIKKVEKE
-478 GVKKKKSKKQKKKE
+478 EGAKKKKSKKQKKKE

-514 DVKKE
+514 NVRKE
-519 LEEDENDEQDEEE
+519 QEEDEYNEEDE
-532 EEEDEED
+532 EEEDEEE

-545 KKRHKSK
+545 HKKHKHKHKSK
-552 NKNKKKK
+552 K
-559 ESSESDDD
+559 EYRESNDD

>member
-1 MGCSVPNSDDEESD
+1 MGCTIPSSDDDSD
-15 KDDNTPGLTEVYFDQ
+15 KDDNTPGLTEVYFDKS
-30 TLSKPKINS
+30 LSKPKINS
-39 KTLVSNFKIKYTLTK
+39 KTLVSNFRIKYTLTK

-66 MGNTVTNSGQG
+66 MGNTVTNSGHG
-77 SANIWSTKFD
+77 SVNIWSTKFD

-128 DFEKIFESDLDYSPT
+128 DFEKIFDSDLDYFPT
-143 KLHGVNLLKQKKKFA
+143 KLHGVNLLKDKKKFA

-196 IIHTLIVEEMMSLY
+196 LIHTLIVEEMMSLFI
-210 VPNAELKFCVLMNG
+210 PNAEIKFCVLMNG

-239 YKREE
+239 YKKEE

-258 IELKNIVLEERAQM
+258 INLKNIVLEERAQM

-283 GRVLEKKDKKEEKEK
+283 GRVIEK
-298 KEKSNNSNSEQEH
+298 KEKNEEKDNNNENGK
-311 DSQQELETQSTNM
+311 DSQQELETQSTNI

-341 TLKGHPKQITSLCSM
+341 TLKGHPKQITSLCSL

-371 IWDPREQKIINSLEG
+371 IWDPRDQKIINSLEG

-415 KNLKYKVS
+415 KNLKYKVA

-439 GELLSMSSRNQIKIW
+439 GELLSLSARNQIKIW
-454 TFNRSIGKEKDYD
+454 NFNRSLGKEKDFD
-467 ENEIKKVEIKE
+467 ENEIKKVEKE
-478 GVKKKKSKKQKKKE
+478 EGAKKKKSKKQKKKE

-514 DVKKE
+514 DVRKE
-519 LEEDENDEQDEEE
+519 QEEDEYNEEDE
-532 EEEDEED
+532 EEEDEEE
-539 IKKKKK
+539 IKRKKKHKK
-545 KKRHKSK
+545 HKHKHKR
-552 NKNKKKK
+552 KK
-559 ESSESDDD
+559 ESSENNDD

>member
-1 MGCSVPNSDDEESD
+1 MGCTIPSSDDDSD
-15 KDDNTPGLTEVYFDQ
+15 KDDNTPGLTEVYFDKS
-30 TLSKPKINS
+30 LSKPKINS
-39 KTLVSNFKIKYTLTK
+39 KTLVSNFRIKYTLTK

-66 MGNTVTNSGQG
+66 MGNTVTNSGHG
-77 SANIWSTKFD
+77 SVNIWSTKFD

-128 DFEKIFESDLDYSPT
+128 DFEKIFDSDLDYSPN
-143 KLHGVNLLKQKKKFA
+143 KLHGVNLLKDKKKFA

-196 IIHTLIVEEMMSLY
+196 LIHTLIVEEMMSLFI
-210 VPNAELKFCVLMNG
+210 PNAEIKFCVLMNG

-239 YKREE
+239 YKKEE

-258 IELKNIVLEERAQM
+258 INLKNIVLEERAQM

-283 GRVLEKKDKKEEKEK
+283 GRVIEK
-298 KEKSNNSNSEQEH
+298 KEKNEEKDNNNENGQ
-311 DSQQELETQSTNM
+311 DSQQELETQSTNI

-341 TLKGHPKQITSLCSM
+341 TLKGHPKQITSLCSL

-371 IWDPREQKIINSLEG
+371 IWDPRDQKIINSLEG

-415 KNLKYKVS
+415 KNLKYKVA

-429 TILRFFQITS
+429 TILRFFQIIS
-439 GELLSMSSRNQIKIW
+439 GELLSLSSRNQIKIW
-454 TFNRSIGKEKDYD
+454 NFNRSLGKEKDFD
-467 ENEIKKVEIKE
+467 ENEIKKVEKE
-478 GVKKKKSKKQKKKE
+478 EGAKKKKSKKQKKKE

-514 DVKKE
+514 DVRKE
-519 LEEDENDEQDEEE
+519 QEEDEYNEEDE
-532 EEEDEED
+532 EEEDEEE

-545 KKRHKSK
+545 HKKHKHK
-552 NKNKKKK
+552 HKRKK
-559 ESSESDDD
+559 EYSESNDD

>member
-1 MGCSVPNSDDEESD
+1 MGCSAPASDDESE
-15 KDDNTPGLTEVYFDQ
+15 KDDNTPGLTEVYFDKS
-30 TLSKPKINS
+30 LSKPKINS

-66 MGNTVTNSGQG
+66 MGNTVTNSGHG
-77 SANIWSTKFD
+77 SANIWSTTFD

-117 EKKLKA
+117 EKKIKA

-128 DFEKIFESDLDYSPT
+128 DFEKIFESELDYSPT

-210 VPNAELKFCVLMNG
+210 IPNAELKFCVLMNG

-239 YKREE
+239 YKKEE
-244 KYVKEEYKNGNINY
+244 KYVNEEYKKGNINY
-258 IELKNIVLEERAQM
+258 ITLKNIVLEERAQM

-283 GRVLEKKDKKEEKEK
+283 GRVLEKKDKIEKKEEK
-298 KEKSNNSNSEQEH
+298 NNDNEQ
-311 DSQQELETQSTNM
+311 DSQQELETQSTNI

-334 KQIKELI
+334 NQINELI

-356 RDGTLASGAKDKKIF
+356 RDGTLASGARDKKIF
-371 IWDPREQKIINSLEG
+371 IWDPREQKILHSLEG

-429 TILRFFQITS
+429 TILRFFQITT

-454 TFNRSIGKEKDYD
+454 NFNRSIGKEKDYD

-478 GVKKKKSKKQKKKE
+478 EVKKKKSKKQIKKE

-499 KLKDKDFK
+499 NLKDKDFK

-514 DVKKE
+514 DANKDP
-519 LEEDENDEQDEEE
+519 EDDE
-532 EEEDEED
+532 EEEDEEGNKKKKRKKKHRSKR
-539 IKKKKK
+539 KKKKK
-545 KKRHKSK
+545 K
-552 NKNKKKK
+552 
-559 ESSESDDD
+559 ETSENNED

>member
-1 MGCSVPNSDDEESD
+1 MGCTIPSSDDDSD
-15 KDDNTPGLTEVYFDQ
+15 KDDNTPGLTEVYFDKS
-30 TLSKPKINS
+30 LSKPKINS
-39 KTLVSNFKIKYTLTK
+39 KTLVSNFRIKYTLTK

-66 MGNTVTNSGQG
+66 MGNTVTNSGHG
-77 SANIWSTKFD
+77 SVNIWSTKFD

-128 DFEKIFESDLDYSPT
+128 DFEKIFDSDLDYFPN
-143 KLHGVNLLKQKKKFA
+143 KLHGVNLLKDKKKFA

-196 IIHTLIVEEMMSLY
+196 LIHTLIVEEMMSLFI
-210 VPNAELKFCVLMNG
+210 PNAEIKFCVLMNG

-239 YKREE
+239 YKKEE

-258 IELKNIVLEERAQM
+258 INLKNIVLEERAQM

-283 GRVLEKKDKKEEKEK
+283 GRVIEK
-298 KEKSNNSNSEQEH
+298 KEKNEEKDNNNENGQ
-311 DSQQELETQSTNM
+311 DSQQELETQSTNI

-334 KQIKELI
+334 KQLKELI
-341 TLKGHPKQITSLCSM
+341 TLKGHPKQITSLCSL

-371 IWDPREQKIINSLEG
+371 IWDPRDQKIINSLEG

-415 KNLKYKVS
+415 KNLKYKVA

-429 TILRFFQITS
+429 TILRFFQIIS
-439 GELLSMSSRNQIKIW
+439 GELLSLSSRNQIKIW
-454 TFNRSIGKEKDYD
+454 NFNRSLGKEKDFD
-467 ENEIKKVEIKE
+467 ENEIKKVEKE
-478 GVKKKKSKKQKKKE
+478 EGAKKKKSKKQKKKE

-514 DVKKE
+514 DVRKE
-519 LEEDENDEQDEEE
+519 QEEDEYNEEDE
-532 EEEDEED
+532 EEEDEEE

-545 KKRHKSK
+545 HKKHKHK
-552 NKNKKKK
+552 HKRKK
-559 ESSESDDD
+559 ESSENNDD

>member
-1 MGCSVPNSDDEESD
+1 MGCTIPSSDDDSD
-15 KDDNTPGLTEVYFDQ
+15 KDDNTPGLTEVYFDKS
-30 TLSKPKINS
+30 LSKPKINS
-39 KTLVSNFKIKYTLTK
+39 KTLVSNFRIKYTLTK

-66 MGNTVTNSGQG
+66 MGNTVTNSGHG
-77 SANIWSTKFD
+77 SVNIWSTKFD

-128 DFEKIFESDLDYSPT
+128 DFEKIFDSDLDYFPT
-143 KLHGVNLLKQKKKFA
+143 KLHGVNLLKDKKKFA

-196 IIHTLIVEEMMSLY
+196 LIHTLIVEEMMSLFI
-210 VPNAELKFCVLMNG
+210 PNAEIKFCVLMNG

-239 YKREE
+239 YKKEE

-258 IELKNIVLEERAQM
+258 INLKNIVLEERAQM

-283 GRVLEKKDKKEEKEK
+283 GRVIEK
-298 KEKSNNSNSEQEH
+298 KEKNEEKGNNNENGQ
-311 DSQQELETQSTNM
+311 DSQQELETQSTNI

-341 TLKGHPKQITSLCSM
+341 TLKGHPKQITSLCSL

-371 IWDPREQKIINSLEG
+371 IWDPRDQKIINSLEG

-415 KNLKYKVS
+415 KNLKYKVA

-429 TILRFFQITS
+429 TILRFFQIIS
-439 GELLSMSSRNQIKIW
+439 GELLSLSSRNQIKIW
-454 TFNRSIGKEKDYD
+454 NFNRSLGKEKDFD
-467 ENEIKKVEIKE
+467 ENEIKKVEKE
-478 GVKKKKSKKQKKKE
+478 EGAKKKKSKKQKKKE

-514 DVKKE
+514 DVRKE
-519 LEEDENDEQDEEE
+519 LEEDEYNEEDE
-532 EEEDEED
+532 EEEDEEE

-545 KKRHKSK
+545 HKKHKHK
-552 NKNKKKK
+552 HKRKK
-559 ESSESDDD
+559 EYSESNDD

>member
-1 MGCSVPNSDDEESD
+1 MGCTIPSSDDDSD
-15 KDDNTPGLTEVYFDQ
+15 KDDNTPGLTEVYFDKS
-30 TLSKPKINS
+30 LSKPKINS
-39 KTLVSNFKIKYTLTK
+39 KTLVSNFRIKYTLTK

-66 MGNTVTNSGQG
+66 MGNTVTNSGHG
-77 SANIWSTKFD
+77 SVNIWSTKFD

-128 DFEKIFESDLDYSPT
+128 DFEKIFDSDLDYFPN
-143 KLHGVNLLKQKKKFA
+143 KLHGVNLLKDKKKFA

-181 FMDEYDKYLHKEENP
+181 FMDEYDKYIHKEENP
-196 IIHTLIVEEMMSLY
+196 LIHTLIVEEMMSLFI
-210 VPNAELKFCVLMNG
+210 PNAEIKFCVLMNG

-239 YKREE
+239 YKKEE

-258 IELKNIVLEERAQM
+258 INLKNIVLEERAQM

-283 GRVLEKKDKKEEKEK
+283 GRVIEK
-298 KEKSNNSNSEQEH
+298 KEKNEEKDNNNENGQ
-311 DSQQELETQSTNM
+311 DSQQELETQSTNI

-334 KQIKELI
+334 KQLKELI
-341 TLKGHPKQITSLCSM
+341 TLKGHPKQITSLCSL

-371 IWDPREQKIINSLEG
+371 IWDPRDQKIINSLEG

-415 KNLKYKVS
+415 KNLKYKVA

-429 TILRFFQITS
+429 TILRFFQIIS
-439 GELLSMSSRNQIKIW
+439 GELLSLSSRNQIKIW
-454 TFNRSIGKEKDYD
+454 NFNRSLGKEKDFD
-467 ENEIKKVEIKE
+467 ENEIKKVEKE
-478 GVKKKKSKKQKKKE
+478 EGAKKKKSKKQKKKE

-514 DVKKE
+514 DVRKE
-519 LEEDENDEQDEEE
+519 QEEDEYNEEDE
-532 EEEDEED
+532 EEEDEEE

-545 KKRHKSK
+545 HKKHKHK
-552 NKNKKKK
+552 HKRKK
-559 ESSESDDD
+559 ESSENNDD

>member
-1 MGCSVPNSDDEESD
+1 MGCSAPASDDESE
-15 KDDNTPGLTEVYFDQ
+15 KDDNTPGLTEVYFDKS
-30 TLSKPKINS
+30 LSKPKINS

-66 MGNTVTNSGQG
+66 MGNTVTNSGHG
-77 SANIWSTKFD
+77 SANIWSTTFD

-117 EKKLKA
+117 EKKIKA

-128 DFEKIFESDLDYSPT
+128 DFEKIFESELDYSPT

-196 IIHTLIVEEMMSLY
+196 IIHTLIVEEMMSLFI
-210 VPNAELKFCVLMNG
+210 PNAELKFCVLMNG

-239 YKREE
+239 YKKEE
-244 KYVKEEYKNGNINY
+244 KYVNEEYKKGNINY
-258 IELKNIVLEERAQM
+258 ITLKNIVLEERAQL

-283 GRVLEKKDKKEEKEK
+283 GRVLEKKDKIEKKEEK
-298 KEKSNNSNSEQEH
+298 NNDNEQ
-311 DSQQELETQSTNM
+311 DSQQELETQSTNI

-334 KQIKELI
+334 VQINELI

-356 RDGTLASGAKDKKIF
+356 RDGTLASGARDKKIF
-371 IWDPREQKIINSLEG
+371 IWDPREQKILHSLEG

-429 TILRFFQITS
+429 TILRFFQITT

-454 TFNRSIGKEKDYD
+454 NFNRSIGKEKDYD

-478 GVKKKKSKKQKKKE
+478 EVKKKKSKKQIKKE

-499 KLKDKDFK
+499 NLKDKDFK

-514 DVKKE
+514 DANKDP
-519 LEEDENDEQDEEE
+519 EDDE
-532 EEEDEED
+532 EEEDEEGNKKKKRKKKHRSKR
-539 IKKKKK
+539 KKKKK
-545 KKRHKSK
+545 K
-552 NKNKKKK
+552 
-559 ESSESDDD
+559 ETSENNED

>member
-1 MGCSVPNSDDEESD
+1 MGCTIPSSDDDSD
-15 KDDNTPGLTEVYFDQ
+15 KDDNTPGLTEVYFDKS
-30 TLSKPKINS
+30 LSKPKINS
-39 KTLVSNFKIKYTLTK
+39 KTLVSNFRIKYTLTK

-66 MGNTVTNSGQG
+66 MGNTVTNSGHG
-77 SANIWSTKFD
+77 SVNIWSTKFD

-128 DFEKIFESDLDYSPT
+128 DFEKIFDSDLDYFPT
-143 KLHGVNLLKQKKKFA
+143 KLHGVNLLKDKKKFA

-196 IIHTLIVEEMMSLY
+196 LIHTLIVEEMMSLFI
-210 VPNAELKFCVLMNG
+210 PNAEIKFCVLMNG

-239 YKREE
+239 YKKEE

-258 IELKNIVLEERAQM
+258 INLKNIVLEERAQM

-283 GRVLEKKDKKEEKEK
+283 GRVIEK
-298 KEKSNNSNSEQEH
+298 KEKNEEKDNNNENGQ
-311 DSQQELETQSTNM
+311 DSQQELETQSTNI

-334 KQIKELI
+334 KQLKELI
-341 TLKGHPKQITSLCSM
+341 TLKGHPKQITSLCSL

-371 IWDPREQKIINSLEG
+371 IWDPRDQKIINSLEG

-415 KNLKYKVS
+415 KNLKYKVA

-429 TILRFFQITS
+429 TILRFFQIIS
-439 GELLSMSSRNQIKIW
+439 GELLSLSSRNQIKIW
-454 TFNRSIGKEKDYD
+454 NFNRSLGKEKDFD
-467 ENEIKKVEIKE
+467 ENEIKKVEKE
-478 GVKKKKSKKQKKKE
+478 ERAKKKKSKKQKKKE

-514 DVKKE
+514 DVRKE
-519 LEEDENDEQDEEE
+519 QEEDEYNEEDE
-532 EEEDEED
+532 EEEDEEE

-545 KKRHKSK
+545 HKKHKHK
-552 NKNKKKK
+552 HKRKK
-559 ESSESDDD
+559 ESSENNDD

>member
-1 MGCSVPNSDDEESD
+1 MGCTIPSSDDDSD
-15 KDDNTPGLTEVYFDQ
+15 KDDNTPGLTEVYFDKS
-30 TLSKPKINS
+30 LSKPKINS
-39 KTLVSNFKIKYTLTK
+39 KTLVSNFRIKYTLTK

-66 MGNTVTNSGQG
+66 MGNTVTNSGHG
-77 SANIWSTKFD
+77 SVNIWSTKFD

-128 DFEKIFESDLDYSPT
+128 DFEKIFDSDLDYFPT
-143 KLHGVNLLKQKKKFA
+143 KLHGVNLLKDKKKFA

-196 IIHTLIVEEMMSLY
+196 LIHTLIVEEMMSLFI
-210 VPNAELKFCVLMNG
+210 PNAEIKFCVLMNG

-239 YKREE
+239 YKKEE

-258 IELKNIVLEERAQM
+258 ISLKNIVLEERAQM

-283 GRVLEKKDKKEEKEK
+283 GRVLEKKDKIEKNEEK
-298 KEKSNNSNSEQEH
+298 NNNNDNEQ
-311 DSQQELETQSTNM
+311 DSQQELETQSTNI

-341 TLKGHPKQITSLCSM
+341 TLKGHPKQITSLCSL

-371 IWDPREQKIINSLEG
+371 IWDPRDQKIINSLEG

-415 KNLKYKVS
+415 KNLKYKVA

-429 TILRFFQITS
+429 TILRFFQIIS
-439 GELLSMSSRNQIKIW
+439 GELLSLSSRNQIKIW
-454 TFNRSIGKEKDYD
+454 NFNRSLGKEKDFD
-467 ENEIKKVEIKE
+467 ENEIKKVEKE
-478 GVKKKKSKKQKKKE
+478 EGAKKKKSKKQKKKE

-514 DVKKE
+514 DVRKE
-519 LEEDENDEQDEEE
+519 QEEDEYNEEDE
-532 EEEDEED
+532 EEEDEEE

-545 KKRHKSK
+545 HKKHKHK
-552 NKNKKKK
+552 HKRKK
-559 ESSESDDD
+559 ESSESNDD

>member
-1 MGCSVPNSDDEESD
+1 MGCTIPSSDDDSD
-15 KDDNTPGLTEVYFDQ
+15 KDDNTPGLTEVYFDKS
-30 TLSKPKINS
+30 LSKPKINS
-39 KTLVSNFKIKYTLTK
+39 KTLVSNFRIKYTLTK

-66 MGNTVTNSGQG
+66 MGNTVTNSGHG
-77 SANIWSTKFD
+77 SVNIWSTKFD

-128 DFEKIFESDLDYSPT
+128 DFEKIFDSDLDYFPT
-143 KLHGVNLLKQKKKFA
+143 KLHGVNLLKDKKKFA

-196 IIHTLIVEEMMSLY
+196 LIHTLIVEEMMSLFI
-210 VPNAELKFCVLMNG
+210 PNAEIKFCVLMNG

-239 YKREE
+239 YKKEE

-258 IELKNIVLEERAQM
+258 ISLKNIVLEERAQM

-283 GRVLEKKDKKEEKEK
+283 GRVIEK
-298 KEKSNNSNSEQEH
+298 KEKNEEKDNNNENGQ
-311 DSQQELETQSTNM
+311 DSQQELETQSTNI

-341 TLKGHPKQITSLCSM
+341 TLKGHPKQITSLCSL

-371 IWDPREQKIINSLEG
+371 IWDPRDQKIINSLEG

-415 KNLKYKVS
+415 KNLKYKVA

-439 GELLSMSSRNQIKIW
+439 GELLSLSSRNQIKIW
-454 TFNRSIGKEKDYD
+454 NFNRSLGKEKDFD
-467 ENEIKKVEIKE
+467 ENEIKKVEKE
-478 GVKKKKSKKQKKKE
+478 EGAKKKKSKKQKKKE

-514 DVKKE
+514 DVRKE
-519 LEEDENDEQDEEE
+519 QEEDEYNEEDE
-532 EEEDEED
+532 EEEDEEE

-545 KKRHKSK
+545 HKKHKHK
-552 NKNKKKK
+552 HKRKK
-559 ESSESDDD
+559 ESSENNDD